1 MEILRWVV
9 TIVVLFF
16 IGVFAFG
23 FLSGDPSRNPG
34 RGGQG

>member
-1 MEILRWVV
+1 MQLLQIIV

-16 IGVFAFG
+16 VGIFAFG

-34 RGGQG
+34 RGGQR

>member
-1 MEILRWVV
+1 MELLRWIV

-16 IGVFAFG
+16 VGIFTFG

-34 RGGQG
+34 RGGN